1 MRVRHRNFG
10 RFRFIKVGLNT
21 WLAIPNGRIRC
32 SNTLYKFDTLH
43 GRLQNGLK
51 DTKVNFTPVN
61 ALTV

>member
-1 MRVRHRNFG
+1 
-10 RFRFIKVGLNT
+10 VGLNT

-43 GRLQNGLK
+43 GRLQNDLEGKKLIL
-51 DTKVNFTPVN
+51 TPVN